1 MYTVLM
7 WDPDAVV
14 PSYIHTLIINIS
26 KKSDGTIILPHT
38 PPSPPPGTG
47 RHRYITGFFKQPG
60 PISIR
65 SMKRSGFNVDRFVKK
80 HGLDLVN
87 HKMFT
92 VNS

>member
-38 PPSPPPGTG
+38 PPSPPPEQVDTV
-47 RHRYITGFFKQPG
+47 
-60 PISIR
+60 ISPVFLN
-65 SMKRSGFNVDRFVKK
+65 SL
-80 HGLDLVN
+80 GLFPSAL
-87 HKMFT
+87 
-92 VNS
+92 